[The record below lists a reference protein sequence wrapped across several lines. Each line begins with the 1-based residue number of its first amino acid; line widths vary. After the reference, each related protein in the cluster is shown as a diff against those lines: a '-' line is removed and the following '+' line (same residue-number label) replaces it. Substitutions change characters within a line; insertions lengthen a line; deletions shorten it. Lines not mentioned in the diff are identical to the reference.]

1 MDIERIASG
10 LRKLLMAAGGA
21 ALLLL
26 VLLATGNVA
35 LRIVR
40 APVGGAY
47 EVVAFLG
54 AIVIAGAL
62 GHTQKEKDHIVVEI
76 LSERFPPPVKRVLDA
91 FGYAVSAV
99 LFGIVTWR
107 VFAYG
112 LTIQRSGELSE
123 TLKVP
128 FHPFVYGVGA
138 GFAVLVL
145 TLLLDLLG
153 VICGEG
159 GKR

>member
-1 MDIERIASG
+1 LDIERIASG
-10 LRKLLMAAGGA
+10 LRKILMAAGGV
-21 ALLLL
+21 ALIAL

-35 LRIVR
+35 LRVVR
-40 APVGGAY
+40 APLGGTY
-47 EVVAFLG
+47 EIVAFLG

-62 GHTQKEKDHIVVEI
+62 GHTQKRKDHIVVEI
-76 LSERFPPPVKRVLDA
+76 LSEKFPHGVKRVLDGV
-91 FGYAVSAV
+91 GYAVSAA

-107 VFAYG
+107 VFALG

-123 TLKVP
+123 TLKLP
-128 FHPFVYGVGA
+128 FHPFVYIVAA

-145 TLLLDLLG
+145 TLLLDLIGL
-153 VICGEG
+153 IYGEG